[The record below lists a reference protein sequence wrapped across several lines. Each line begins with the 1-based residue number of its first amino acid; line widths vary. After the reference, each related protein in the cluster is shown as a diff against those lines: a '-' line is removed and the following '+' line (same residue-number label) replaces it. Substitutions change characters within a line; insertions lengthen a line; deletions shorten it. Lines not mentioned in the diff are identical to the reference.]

1 MGMPEAFLRHQSRG
15 RLRLCVPARR
25 GDAPYFSAVV
35 EALAGRRPF
44 DRLQANPLTGSLL
57 CEAEGLTLEELVD
70 LARQQGLFAF
80 KSFPE
85 EPSPPAATMERIV
98 RPVAAVDRSLRALSG
113 GRIDL
118 PSGVFFGLVA
128 AGLYQLLRGQAA
140 APPWYTA
147 FWYALGLF
155 TIFAVD
161 KAVLREA
168 ARRGD

>member
-1 MGMPEAFLRHQSRG
+1 MEMPEAFLRHRSRG
-15 RLRLCVPARR
+15 RLRLSVPARR
-25 GDAPYFSAVV
+25 GDAAYYSAVV
-35 EALAGRRPF
+35 ETLAGLRSF
-44 DRLQANPLTGSLL
+44 DRLQANPLTGSVL
-57 CEAEGLTLEELVD
+57 CEAEGLTLEELAD
-70 LARQQGLFAF
+70 LARRQGLFAF
-80 KSFPE
+80 RPRQA
-85 EPSPPAATMERIV
+85 EPSPPTATMERIV

-118 PSGVFFGLVA
+118 PSGIFFGLVA

-161 KAVLREA
+161 KAALREA

>member
-1 MGMPEAFLRHQSRG
+1 MEAPAAFLRHRSRG
-15 RLRLCVPARR
+15 RVRLSVPARR
-25 GDAPYFSAVV
+25 GDAPYFSGVM
-35 EALAGRRPF
+35 EALAGLRSF

-57 CEAEGLTLEELVD
+57 CEAEGLEVDEL
-70 LARQQGLFAF
+70 ASFGQEQGLFVLQTG
-80 KSFPE
+80 
-85 EPSPPAATMERIV
+85 PSPPVATMERIV
-98 RPVAAVDRSLRALSG
+98 QPVAAVDRSLRAVSG

-118 PSGVFFGLVA
+118 PSGVFLGLVA
-128 AGLYQLLRGQAA
+128 AGVYQLLRGQAA

-161 KAVLREA
+161 KAALREA